1 MDTPQDQQRQLQK
14 DSLMFSQKCSQIA
27 EQISLLL
34 SFYWLGN
41 EDEVLRREQ
50 ARAWL
55 EDLQEFSVSVV
66 ASACKE
72 WRRMNTKRPMIAD
85 IRRLC
90 VEESELQAM
99 KSRPRA
105 EQYVKQKPADDAIRS
120 YWRDLHVSEW
130 SKAELETANMEMTAL
145 AHKHGF
151 NTGDD
156 RIDRAHYA
164 QAALAGQCPPYD
176 VKTGREGKIRNWK
189 ISLPKIQTALR
200 EPAKEITDV
209 MQERP

>member
-1 MDTPQDQQRQLQK
+1 MET
-14 DSLMFSQKCSQIA
+14 
-27 EQISLLL
+27 LL
-34 SFYWLGN
+34 SHYWLAN
-41 EDEVLRREQ
+41 EDEKY
-50 ARAWL
+50 RAAQLNDWL
-55 EDLQEFSVSVV
+55 DDLEIFP
-66 ASACKE
+66 ASIVEKCCAE
-72 WRRMNTKRPMIAD
+72 WRRMNVKRPMIAN

-90 VEESELQAM
+90 VEESELQAV
-99 KSRPRA
+99 KSRPRVG
-105 EQYVKQKPADDAIRS
+105 QYVKQKPADDAIRS

-164 QAALAGQCPPYD
+164 QAALAGECPPYD

-189 ISLPKIQTALR
+189 ISIPKIQTALR
-200 EPAKEITDV
+200 EPAKEITDA